1 MSAVV
6 FLGPTLP
13 RQEAAAILDATFLPP
28 AAQGDVYRA
37 ALGRPRAIGLIDGRF
52 GDVASVWHKEI
63 LWAMAQGIHVYGAA
77 SMGALRAAELHAF
90 GMVGIGPI
98 FQAFRDGILQDDDE
112 VAVLHGP
119 ADSGWLQLTDALV
132 DIRCTLTAAEAADI
146 VDGESCARLLELAK
160 ATFYAERTWS
170 RLLHDARTAGIR
182 PACLDAL
189 REWLELGRM
198 AQKRADAVEL
208 LETMARDLRAGLP
221 PPVVRYRFEN
231 TEPWLAFVAR
241 AQGRSTTPSWA
252 ETHSAPA
259 SAPRLR

>member
-13 RQEAAAILDATFLPP
+13 VEEAASILDATYLPP
-28 AAQGDVYRA
+28 AAQGDLYRA

-63 LWAMAQGIHVYGAA
+63 LWAMAQGIHVYGSA

-90 GMVGIGPI
+90 GMVGVGPI
-98 FQAFRDGILQDDDE
+98 FEAFRDGILEDDDE

-132 DIRCTLTAAEAADI
+132 DMRCTLTAAEAVGA
-146 VDGESCARLLELAK
+146 VDSDACARLIALAR

-170 RLLHDARTAGIR
+170 RLLRDAGEAGIAPQR
-182 PACLDAL
+182 LERLRAWLD
-189 REWLELGRM
+189 LGKI

-208 LETMARDLRAGLP
+208 LRTMARDLRADPAPLA
-221 PPVVRYRFEN
+221 VRYRFET
-231 TEPWLAFVAR
+231 TEPWLAMVAR
-241 AQGRSTTPSWA
+241 VQAA
-252 ETHSAPA
+252 DETAGGVAIPAAPPPA
-259 SAPRLR
+259 RRFR